1 MTDAPRETAETQGAA
16 RRPEMRVRPT
26 APIVPQANAPRQG
39 IDGLELIPV
48 ERLEQAVDYCRSSA

>member
-1 MTDAPRETAETQGAA
+1 RPVAHGQERLKEAA
-16 RRPEMRVRPT
+16 KLGFCR
-26 APIVPQANAPRQG
+26 AIVPQANAPRQG